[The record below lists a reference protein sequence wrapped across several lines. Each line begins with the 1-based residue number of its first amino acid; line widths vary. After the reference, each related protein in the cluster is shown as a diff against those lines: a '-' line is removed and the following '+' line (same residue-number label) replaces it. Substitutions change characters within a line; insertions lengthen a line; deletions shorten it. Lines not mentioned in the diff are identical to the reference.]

1 MTVGVVPDEP
11 PVLGDGA
18 WRALLAILIE
28 SAEREVGPDWRERL
42 GDLTEPEADTDG
54 AEVVSIHKDATG

>member
-1 MTVGVVPDEP
+1 MNGIVPDEP

-28 SAEREVGPDWRERL
+28 SAEREVGHDWRERL
-42 GDLTEPEADTDG
+42 GDLTGAD
-54 AEVVSIHKDATG
+54 V

>member
-1 MTVGVVPDEP
+1 VSGIVPHEP

-28 SAEREVGPDWRERL
+28 SAGREVGPDWRERL
-42 GDLTEPEADTDG
+42 RDG
-54 AEVVSIHKDATG
+54 TGHQLASAEVVSIHRDTAG